1 MLTTNFVAT
10 GQRRHPLALRF
21 ALAVVPGWYMY
32 RMRRAKRLTIRILQS
47 LDHRTLKDIG
57 IDPSEIESA
66 VHGRTGD
73 RVRPYEPG
81 WY

>member
-10 GQRRHPLALRF
+10 GRHRQSLVMRF
-21 ALAVVPGWYMY
+21 VLAVVRAWYVY
-32 RMRRAKRLTIRILQS
+32 RMRRAKRVTIRILQS

-66 VHGRTGD
+66 VHGRTAD
-73 RVRPYEPG
+73 RVRTYEPG